1 MIEKYADHNRN
12 MEFLQVCRGLAAIAI
27 VFYHSRSFATP
38 GDAYEVALQG
48 MDAGV
53 DLFFV
58 ISGFV
63 MVLATGNGKSGV
75 KYAADFI
82 IKRWSRVWPPYAVA
96 TLLFVSLAT
105 LFDNNF
111 MTYPNRWST
120 LIKSLSFLPL
130 NTEAAPPLGFP
141 TLGVGWTLNYEIYF
155 YAVFALSLVCG
166 KARWA
171 VFFSCIAITL
181 IAIPQIFSDSGYS
194 LSSSHQ
200 YGFSF
205 GYLNLMTS
213 PLIWDFVVG
222 VVIGLIYKSPV
233 RVKNIYAL
241 NIVTGLSVAL
251 SVWLFAFNSFGDHG
265 VYGKLPIISFM
276 VLCLALRQKEVN
288 QTFPRLFTWLGDISY
303 SIYLVHTLIYAFLWV
318 ILQQYGFS
326 SISVGQR
333 VGWLSMILVIPA
345 SALFSHYI
353 EFGLSNY
360 VRDRLRALLPR

>member
-1 MIEKYADHNRN
+1 MIEKYNDHNRN
-12 MEFLQVCRGLAAIAI
+12 MEFLQVCRGFAAIAI
-27 VFYHSRSFATP
+27 VFYHSRAFSTP
-38 GDAYEVALQG
+38 GDIYEVALRG

-63 MVLATGNGKSGV
+63 MVLATGNGKSGLI
-75 KYAADFI
+75 YAADFI
-82 IKRWSRVWPPYAVA
+82 IKRFSRVWPPYVVA
-96 TLLFVSLAT
+96 TIIFVSLAT

-111 MTYPNRWST
+111 MTYTDRWSN
-120 LIKSLSFLPL
+120 LIKSISFIPL
-130 NTEAAPPLGFP
+130 NTEAAPPLGYP

-155 YAVFALSLVCG
+155 YAIFALSLICG
-166 KARWA
+166 KARWI
-171 VFFSCIAITL
+171 VFFSSISITL
-181 IAIPQIFSDSGYS
+181 IAIPEIFVGGGYS

-205 GYLNLMTS
+205 GYLKLITS
-213 PLIWDFVVG
+213 PIIWDFVVG
-222 VVIGLIYKSPV
+222 VVIGLIYKSPF
-233 RVKNIYAL
+233 RIKNIYAL
-241 NIVTGLSVAL
+241 NIVAAVSVAL

-265 VYGKLPIISFM
+265 IYGKLPIVSFM

-288 QTFPRLFTWLGDISY
+288 QTFPRMFTWLGDISY

-318 ILQQYGFS
+318 TLQKLGFS
-326 SISVGQR
+326 SISSGQR

-360 VRDRLRALLPR
+360 VRDRLRSLLPR